1 MKRKITAALTML
13 LVLIC
18 LAATASAMQI
28 FVKTPEGKHVTLE
41 VEPTD
46 RIEDVKAKIWDKEGI
61 LPENQR
67 LIFANKVL
75 EDGNTLQDY
84 SIQKDSTLV
93 LEVKQ
98 KEEKPEEGL
107 DSEIEAEPEY
117 EENWDD
123 MPDTGDNSHAAV
135 YALLLA
141 ASVAGMGILT
151 KRGKA

>member
-1 MKRKITAALTML
+1 MKRKITAAMVML
-13 LVLIC
+13 LALIC

-28 FVKTPEGKHVTLE
+28 FVKTPEEKHVTLE

-75 EDGNTLQDY
+75 EDGDTLQDY